1 VPAVLLDTDIGSD
14 VDDALALAVLLGSPE
29 VELLG
34 VTTVYGDTLL
44 RAQMA
49 RRLGR
54 LAGRELTV
62 VPGAELPLSGR
73 EVWWAGHEGSTLDRL
88 EDEDVRRDLSG
99 PEFLAATTAERPGEV
114 DVISIGPMTDI
125 ALALRLDPL
134 FARNV
139 RRLYVMGGS
148 FARPGGPPVE
158 AEHNIRCDVVAA
170 REVFESDIAVTVTG
184 LDVTTTVSLEPE
196 LVDRIA
202 AAGELGDQLHQQILQ
217 WLTFW
222 GEGWSTPHD
231 PVTAMS
237 LLAPELFELSE
248 PGRIVVVPDGEHEAV
263 TEWVPDPDG
272 KVRVS
277 RSVDVARVGAQIADR
292 IVAAARPTLGPAAA
306 PSASS

>member
-1 VPAVLLDTDIGSD
+1 MPAVLLDTDIGSD

-44 RAQMA
+44 RARMA

-54 LAGRELTV
+54 LAGRDLTV
-62 VPGAELPLSGR
+62 VPGAGEPLSGR

-88 EDEDVRRDLSG
+88 QDEDVRDDLSA
-99 PEFLAATTAERPGEV
+99 PEFLAATVAARPGAV

-125 ALALRLDPL
+125 ALALHVDPA

-170 REVFESDIAVTVTG
+170 REVFESDIAVTITG
-184 LDVTTTVSLEPE
+184 LEVTTTVSLEPE
-196 LVDRIA
+196 LVEHIA
-202 AAGELGDQLHQQILQ
+202 AAGELGGQLHQQIQQ

-231 PVTAMS
+231 PVTVSS
-237 LLAPELFELSE
+237 LLVPELFEFSE
-248 PGRIVVVPDGEHEAV
+248 PGRVAVVADGEHEAV
-263 TEWVPDPDG
+263 TGWVPDPDG
-272 KVRVS
+272 PVRVS
-277 RSVDVARVGAQIADR
+277 RGVDVAGVGAFIVDR
-292 IVAAARPTLGPAAA
+292 IVAAAS
-306 PSASS
+306 SAGLPGASRR